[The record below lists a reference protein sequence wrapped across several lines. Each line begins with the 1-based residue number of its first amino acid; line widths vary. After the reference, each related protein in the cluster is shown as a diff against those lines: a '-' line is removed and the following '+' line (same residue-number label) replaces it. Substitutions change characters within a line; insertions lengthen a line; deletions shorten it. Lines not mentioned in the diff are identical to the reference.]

1 MYKDLKTTYKYKKGK
16 KLKSF
21 SISIGVGK
29 TPNKL
34 NLEVTVAVFVKN
46 KIAYYIESLSSYNAF
61 LFSPINSVSL
71 YQRFLMGYFFFFL
84 IECGFFF
91 YVKSKSCGGW
101 WVGSMLS
108 GW

>member
-1 MYKDLKTTYKYKKGK
+1 M
-16 KLKSF
+16 
-21 SISIGVGK
+21 GK

-71 YQRFLMGYFFFFL
+71 YQRFLMWYFFFFFNRMW
-84 IECGFFF
+84 FFF
-91 YVKSKSCGGW
+91 LREK
-101 WVGSMLS
+101 
-108 GW
+108 